1 MKVRKPIKT
10 NPTAILEWA
19 SIPNNASLGNFV
31 LFCKLNKS
39 NAIMLEIKKT
49 DKDILMLNEKAN
61 VTPSNAE
68 CDRVSPKYDK
78 RRHTTKHP
86 SGPVTIAIP
95 IPAIKALTKK
105 SSNIIL

>member
-1 MKVRKPIKT
+1 MSATLVHDKDDKDNNKSLSFKGDCR
-10 NPTAILEWA
+10 EW
-19 SIPNNASLGNFV
+19 SG

>member
-1 MKVRKPIKT
+1 
-10 NPTAILEWA
+10 
-19 SIPNNASLGNFV
+19 
-31 LFCKLNKS
+31 
-39 NAIMLEIKKT
+39 
-49 DKDILMLNEKAN
+49 MLNEKAN

-105 SSNIIL
+105 SSNIIWIYSHHCHVNDHDDVDSTIMFLSYVHQITLYILDFLQHYLVSQNNRYVHLNK